1 MKVMARISLES
12 LQIAYEAVENNI
24 IINRDF
30 NLLDKISFETC
41 MNVSKLLKLLED
53 LETKSVFDM
62 PNLLSYNEDI
72 IDKLKENI
80 RTQTELLYVRDEIKE
95 QLNIN

>member
-1 MKVMARISLES
+1 MK
-12 LQIAYEAVENNI
+12 
-24 IINRDF
+24 
-30 NLLDKISFETC
+30 
-41 MNVSKLLKLLED
+41 NVSKLLKLLED

>member
-1 MKVMARISLES
+1 
-12 LQIAYEAVENNI
+12 
-24 IINRDF
+24 
-30 NLLDKISFETC
+30 LDKISFETC